1 MKKVFL
7 AAFAALALTSC
18 ARLPQPARNFIST
31 HFPYTS
37 IREVERE
44 WDTYGYSVELRDL
57 TDLEFTETGDW
68 VKVEAEDGN
77 SIPTTFF
84 PQKIVDYVTQHGFII
99 EGIRKTNIGYKVDLI
114 GSHTDL
120 FFNHNG
126 ELMGNY

>member
-1 MKKVFL
+1 MKKLFV
-7 AAFAALALTSC
+7 AALAALTLTSC
-18 ARLPQPARNFIST
+18 ARLPQPARTFIST
-31 HFPYTS
+31 HFPHTS
-37 IREVERE
+37 IHEVERE
-44 WDTYGYSVELRDL
+44 SDTNGYSVELKDR
-57 TDLEFTETGDW
+57 TDLEFTEAGDW

-84 PQKIVDYVTQHGFII
+84 PQKIVEYVTQHGFII

-126 ELMGNY
+126 DLIGNY